1 MKKTIFLLAA
11 VNLLWLGACNTKKQ
25 PGEEYYD
32 PNYKPKTTQT
42 TTPTAAPATTTT
54 EPATTTAESAAVA
67 TPESPAPPAG
77 DAPVAVPD
85 VATGEPAKAKDATV
99 AVVPKDKLKPSPA
112 GADFSKGKNL
122 IAKSDCLACH
132 KDDTKLVGPA
142 YIDVA
147 KKYPPTEANIAKLAD
162 KIIKGGAGA
171 WGQIP
176 MSPHP
181 GVPQNDAREMVKYIL
196 SLNK

>member
-1 MKKTIFLLAA
+1 MKKTIILLAA
-11 VNLLWLGACNTKKQ
+11 VNLFWLGACNTKKQ

-32 PNYKPKTTQT
+32 PNYKPKTSQT
-42 TTPTAAPATTTT
+42 STPTTA
-54 EPATTTAESAAVA
+54 PATTTAETAAVE
-67 TPESPAPPAG
+67 TPEKPANPAG
-77 DAPVAVPD
+77 EAPAAVPD
-85 VATGEPAKAKDATV
+85 SATGEPAKASEATV

-132 KDDTKLVGPA
+132 KDDVKLLGPA

-147 KKYPPTEANIAKLAD
+147 KKYKPTDANITMLAN
-162 KIIKGGAGA
+162 KVIKGGSGV
-171 WGQIP
+171 WGEIP

-181 GVPQNDAREMVKYIL
+181 GVPQTDAKEMVKYIL

>member
-1 MKKTIFLLAA
+1 MKKTILLLAA
-11 VNLLWLGACNTKKQ
+11 ANLLWLGACESKKQ
-25 PGEEYYD
+25 QGEEYYD
-32 PNYKPKTTQT
+32 PNYKPGTSQS
-42 TTPTAAPATTTT
+42 APATT
-54 EPATTTAESAAVA
+54 EPATEPAAEPATAEVPA
-67 TPESPAPPAG
+67 TTPPPAG

-85 VATGEPAKAKDATV
+85 KATGEPAKASEAEV
-99 AVVPKDKLKPSPA
+99 AVVPKDKLKTPPA
-112 GADFSKGKNL
+112 GADVTKGKNL

-132 KDDTKLVGPA
+132 KDDAKLVGPA

-147 KKYPPTEANIAKLAD
+147 KKYEATDANIAKLAD

-181 GVPQNDAREMVKYIL
+181 GVSQGDAKEMVKYIL

>member
-1 MKKTIFLLAA
+1 MKKTIIMLAA
-11 VNLLWLGACNTKKQ
+11 VNMLWVGACGTKKQ
-25 PGEEYYD
+25 AGEEYYD
-32 PNYKPKTTQT
+32 PNYKPKTAQT
-42 TTPTAAPATTTT
+42 STGADTPAA
-54 EPATTTAESAAVA
+54 EE
-67 TPESPAPPAG
+67 TPENPAPPAG

-85 VATGEPAKAKDATV
+85 TATGKPAKASEATV
-99 AVVPKDKLKPSPA
+99 AVVPKDKLKASPA

-132 KDDTKLVGPA
+132 KDDAKLVGPA
-142 YIDVA
+142 YVDVA
-147 KKYPPTEANIAKLAD
+147 KKYEPTDANISQLAQ
-162 KIIKGGAGA
+162 KIIKGGAGV

-181 GVPQNDAREMVKYIL
+181 TLTEGDAKEMVKYIL

>member
-1 MKKTIFLLAA
+1 MKKTIILLAA
-11 VNLLWLGACNTKKQ
+11 VNLLWVGACSQKKQ

-32 PNYKPKTTQT
+32 PNYKPKTT
-42 TTPTAAPATTTT
+42 APAATKSE
-54 EPATTTAESAAVA
+54 EPAVVEA
-67 TPESPAPPAG
+67 PAPPAG

-85 VATGEPAKAKDATV
+85 TASGKPAKASEAEV
-99 AVVPKDKLKPSPA
+99 AVVPKDKLKPAPA
-112 GADFSKGKNL
+112 GADVSKGKNL

-132 KDDTKLVGPA
+132 KDDAKLVGPA
-142 YIDVA
+142 YVDVA
-147 KKYPPTEANIAKLAD
+147 KKYEPTDANISKRAD

-171 WGQIP
+171 WGEVP

-181 GVPQNDAREMVKYIL
+181 TLPTADAKEMVKYIL

>member
-1 MKKTIFLLAA
+1 MKKTILLLAA
-11 VNLLWLGACNTKKQ
+11 ANLLWLGACETKKQ
-25 PGEEYYD
+25 AGEEYYD
-32 PNYKPKTTQT
+32 PNYKPGTAQT
-42 TTPTAAPATTTT
+42 APATTAPAAGSADAEVPETT
-54 EPATTTAESAAVA
+54 P
-67 TPESPAPPAG
+67 PPAG

-85 VATGEPAKAKDATV
+85 KATGEPAKASEAEV

-112 GADFSKGKNL
+112 GADFTKGKNL

-132 KDDTKLVGPA
+132 KDDAKLVGPA

-147 KKYPPTEANIAKLAD
+147 NKYEATDANIAKLAD
-162 KIIKGGAGA
+162 KIVKGGAGA

-181 GVPQNDAREMVKYIL
+181 SLAQADAKEMVKYIL
-196 SLNK
+196 SLKK

>member
-1 MKKTIFLLAA
+1 MKKTILLLAA
-11 VNLLWLGACNTKKQ
+11 ANLLWLGACETKKQ
-25 PGEEYYD
+25 QGEEYYD
-32 PNYKPKTTQT
+32 PNYKPSAQT
-42 TTPTAAPATTTT
+42 APATTEPAAETAT
-54 EPATTTAESAAVA
+54 AEVPATT
-67 TPESPAPPAG
+67 PPPAG

-85 VATGEPAKAKDATV
+85 KASGEPAKASDAEV

-112 GADFSKGKNL
+112 GADVTKGKNL

-132 KDDTKLVGPA
+132 KDDAKLVGPA
-142 YIDVA
+142 YTDVA
-147 KKYPPTEANIAKLAD
+147 QKYEATDANIAKLAD

-181 GVPQNDAREMVKYIL
+181 SLSQADAKEMVKYIL
-196 SLNK
+196 SLKK

>member
-1 MKKTIFLLAA
+1 MKKTIILLAA
-11 VNLLWLGACNTKKQ
+11 VNLLWVGGCNTKKQ

-32 PNYKPKTTQT
+32 PNYKPRT
-42 TTPTAAPATTTT
+42 APAVTRSE
-54 EPATTTAESAAVA
+54 EPAATAEAADVLEA
-67 TPESPAPPAG
+67 PEEPAG
-77 DAPVAVPD
+77 DAPVAVKD
-85 VATGEPAKAKDATV
+85 TATGEPAKASDATV
-99 AVVPKDKLKPSPA
+99 AVVPKDKLKPAPA

-132 KDDTKLVGPA
+132 KDDAKLVGPA
-142 YIDVA
+142 YVDVA
-147 KKYPPTEANIAKLAD
+147 KKYKPTDANITKLAD

-171 WGQIP
+171 WGEVP

-181 GVPQNDAREMVKYIL
+181 TVSQGDAKEMVKYIL

>member
-1 MKKTIFLLAA
+1 MKKTIILLAA
-11 VNLLWLGACNTKKQ
+11 ANMLWVGACNNKKQ
-25 PGEEYYD
+25 AGEEYYD
-32 PNYKPKTTQT
+32 PNYKPKTSPAATQPAA
-42 TTPTAAPATTTT
+42 TPTDAPATATV
-54 EPATTTAESAAVA
+54 EAPEKPAN
-67 TPESPAPPAG
+67 PAG

-85 VATGEPAKAKDATV
+85 SASGKPAKASDATV

-132 KDDTKLVGPA
+132 KDDAKLVGPA
-142 YIDVA
+142 YVDVA
-147 KKYPPTEANIAKLAD
+147 KKYEATEANYTKLAD
-162 KIIKGGAGA
+162 KIIKGGAGV
-171 WGQIP
+171 WGEVP

-181 GVPQNDAREMVKYIL
+181 TLPTGDAKEMVKYIL

>member
-1 MKKTIFLLAA
+1 MKKTIILLAA
-11 VNLLWLGACNTKKQ
+11 VNLFWVGACNTKKQ

-32 PNYKPKTTQT
+32 PNYKPKTSQT
-42 TTPTAAPATTTT
+42 TAPAA
-54 EPATTTAESAAVA
+54 EPATVE
-67 TPESPAPPAG
+67 TPEKPANPAG
-77 DAPVAVPD
+77 EAPVAVPD
-85 VATGEPAKAKDATV
+85 VATGEPAKPKDAEV

-132 KDDTKLVGPA
+132 KDDTKLLGPA

-147 KKYPPTEANIAKLAD
+147 KKYEPTDANITKLAD
-162 KIIKGGAGA
+162 KIIKGGAGV
-171 WGQIP
+171 WGDIP

-181 GVPQNDAREMVKYIL
+181 GVPQADAKEMVKYIL